1 MGKPLGVVGN
11 RAGMG
16 TDDVYHFC
24 RRNGLDIFAEIPYD
38 RAIAEAYAEGRI
50 VAEAVPAAGKILT
63 ALAARLRSFAGDD
76 GAKEASRV

>member
-1 MGKPLGVVGN
+1 
-11 RAGMG
+11 
-16 TDDVYHFC
+16 
-24 RRNGLDIFAEIPYD
+24 
-38 RAIAEAYAEGRI
+38 